1 MQLQLSDLPRDG
13 IPDTIPIN
21 ASGLK
26 ISSCPRRWFFAVYL
40 GLKPSADEGIPL
52 VVGKLIHKFAE
63 NVAID
68 RSPMNWQ
75 QQCLNI
81 FREAREK
88 DLPLKD
94 QEQIKKALSACP
106 VQDLPRP
113 LPLDEK
119 NGVELK
125 FTVKHPDYPNV
136 NYMGTIDLL
145 TRKGDV
151 LQVIDIKTTRKYAFK
166 DALAGYEG
174 DTQFTFYPWILNK
187 FAYDLLP
194 HEIANLAWYRHM
206 TMHALIVQIAL
217 PTPSWRLG
225 PAQSFTDEAFK
236 EFGALLHDQIEI
248 LYRTTDTA
256 TARNIIP
263 PASGKTNNSCPSC
276 PFKRLCFA
284 KDAVSVELF
293 LSETKVVKYEPLS
306 W

>member
-1 MQLQLSDLPRDG
+1 MQLSLTDLPRDG

-40 GLKPSADEGIPL
+40 GLKPAADEGIPL

-63 NVAID
+63 NVAVD
-68 RSPMNWQ
+68 RSPVNWQ
-75 QQCLNI
+75 AQCLI
-81 FREAREK
+81 TFKEARDK
-88 DLPLKD
+88 GLPLKD

-106 VQDLPRP
+106 VNEMPRP
-113 LPLDEK
+113 LLLGSQQ
-119 NGVELK
+119 GVEFK
-125 FTVKHPDYPNV
+125 FKVKHPDYSNV

-166 DALAGYEG
+166 DALAGYDG
-174 DTQFTFYPWILNK
+174 DTQFTFYPWIMNK

-194 HEIANLAWYRHM
+194 HDIANLAWYRHM
-206 TMHALIVQIAL
+206 TMQALIVQIAL
-217 PTPSWRLG
+217 PTPTWRLG
-225 PAQSFTDEAFK
+225 PAQSFTEEGFK
-236 EFGALLHDQIEI
+236 EFDKLLQQQILKLVIYTEAAVEHGT
-248 LYRTTDTA
+248 L
-256 TARNIIP
+256 P
-263 PASGKTNNSCPSC
+263 PALGKVNNSCPSC

-293 LSETKVVKYEPLS
+293 LSETKVVKYEPLT